1 MPIERKSST
10 PSFKLVDNP
19 MPQYKISEY
28 RRKSHDIASSSTIV
42 SHQEKQHRLSIFA
55 QHLSQYLPN
64 QLMDSSRRNSVVPRV
79 PAKGCTISFGY
90 ATSSVNFQPRAPS
103 SSESVPSESDAQDYQ
118 TVFFIQNDEKRLV
131 PMPCFCPTGAQADL
145 FVQSLHEKHRE
156 KLRKFTEQYAPNDD
170 QYHVWIKDGATDQTT
185 VVSIKTLEN
194 HFKNGADGVRR
205 VKWRHLSIDRISVYR
220 YSVPEISSRFRL
232 RVNHFCSSYKRYC
245 FLLVWLIVV
254 VMICLTVVLSAMCCT
269 SGPISNTTYPI
280 NVSQYIVQG

>member
-1 MPIERKSST
+1 MERKSST

-19 MPQYKISEY
+19 MPKSVEC
-28 RRKSHDIASSSTIV
+28 RRKSHDMSSSNTIV
-42 SHQEKQHRLSIFA
+42 SHYEKQHRLSIFA

-64 QLMDSSRRNSVVPRV
+64 QLMDSSRRNSVVLRV
-79 PAKGCTISFGY
+79 PGKRCSISYGY
-90 ATSSVNFQPRAPS
+90 ATSSMNFQPRAPS
-103 SSESVPSESDAQDYQ
+103 AIDNGSLEQGGGHDHQS
-118 TVFFIQNDEKRLV
+118 VFFIQNDEKRLV

-156 KLRKFTEQYAPNDD
+156 KLRKFTEQHLPNED
-170 QYHVWIKDGATDQTT
+170 QYHVWIRDSETDQTT
-185 VVSIKTLEN
+185 AVSIKTLEN

-205 VKWRHLSIDRISVYR
+205 VKWRHLSMDRISVYR

-254 VMICLTVVLSAMCCT
+254 VVICLTVVLSAMCCT
-269 SGPISNTTYPI
+269 SGPISNATYPI